1 MGIVI
6 DSYQFAHSDHNSM
19 AKPIIYCHPSKEIY
33 EQAISLNISLA
44 VELKRQGTAMMRT
57 MRMEQDILKVLNAIP
72 ENSIIKDFD
81 VMFHPDYQIDVIK
94 TMENAYRKRQFS
106 LIWPGRYE
114 DGKLY
119 YAEEGY
125 KDYKIFEISNYD
137 ITVVI

>member
-1 MGIVI
+1 MGIVV
-6 DSYQFAHSDHNSM
+6 DSYQFTHLDYSSM

-33 EQAISLNISLA
+33 DQAISLNVPLA
-44 VELKRQGTAMMRT
+44 MELKKQGTAMMRT
-57 MRMEQDILKVLNAIP
+57 MRMEQNIIKVLSAIP

-81 VMFHPDYQIDVIK
+81 VMFHPDYQIDVVK
-94 TMENAYRKRQFS
+94 MLGNVYRKRQFTV
-106 LIWPGRYE
+106 IWPGRYE

-125 KDYKIFEISNYD
+125 KDYKSFEISNYD